1 MRQIVLDTET
11 TGLEIA
17 DNHRIIEIAAV
28 ELVDRRVTGNFYHQY
43 ICPQRSIDLAALAVH
58 GITEDFLAD
67 KPIFPAVAKEFL
79 AFIKDAELIIHNAP
93 FDVGFLNREL
103 ELFDSQLGTI
113 AVYCTVLD
121 TLAMARKKHPGQHNS
136 LDALC
141 RRYKIDNSARD
152 LHGALLDAHLL
163 AKVYLAMTGGQTTLF
178 DIGINAQ
185 DMSGTTTLMT
195 FDAERV
201 ALPLK
206 VLRANEE
213 ELQMHNLRLQTM
225 KQANGGFCVWEE

>member
-1 MRQIVLDTET
+1 
-11 TGLEIA
+11 
-17 DNHRIIEIAAV
+17 
-28 ELVDRRVTGNFYHQY
+28 
-43 ICPQRSIDLAALAVH
+43 
-58 GITEDFLAD
+58 
-67 KPIFPAVAKEFL
+67 
-79 AFIKDAELIIHNAP
+79 
-93 FDVGFLNREL
+93 
-103 ELFDSQLGTI
+103 
-113 AVYCTVLD
+113 
-121 TLAMARKKHPGQHNS
+121 
-136 LDALC
+136 
-141 RRYKIDNSARD
+141 
-152 LHGALLDAHLL
+152 
-163 AKVYLAMTGGQTTLF
+163 VYLAMTGGQTTLF